1 MLSERSESDSKVLLI
16 YDIAPPPKR
25 YLTADEIED
34 IVSFIQPN
42 PKIPV
47 ATALSI
53 VEMNKTSLRK
63 QLAKELINPKIIP
76 ELKEEIRKN
85 YFKTLIQPAESVGVI
100 AAQSFGEKNTQSTL
114 NSFHHAGITEKTVVS
129 GVPRFEEL
137 INATKS
143 PKGVSCTIYFK
154 YGNNTI
160 QELRKTINHTL
171 VELRLSKLSKD
182 MVVHRN
188 KEEEP
193 WYHAFELLYSSR
205 FREYTDCL
213 RIHLNMR
220 VLYEYRLE
228 PKTIAQKIE
237 DEYSDLV
244 CVWSPNQYGVID
256 VFTET
261 SSVNLPE
268 KISFITSENK
278 NTIYLEEVVTPNL
291 EKLIIC
297 GIPGITNIFY
307 VKKEN
312 EWIVETEGS
321 NYPKILSHPAVD
333 IARTRTNDIWEI
345 YHTLGIQAAKVALYE
360 ELMDIMSGINSC
372 HAQVLVDWMTHGGT
386 IASVSRYTVKKSQCG
401 MLSKCSFEETLS
413 NLLNAGFYGEKEHA
427 KGISSCIILGKKSK
441 VGSGKVSVHFDE
453 QIMKQHV
460 REKK

>member
-1 MLSERSESDSKVLLI
+1 MTAKEDILLI
-16 YDIAPPPKR
+16 YDEEQEKR
-25 YLTADEIED
+25 FLTKAEIED
-34 IVSFIQPN
+34 ILAFIEPN
-42 PKIPV
+42 PKIPIS
-47 ATALSI
+47 TALSI
-53 VEMNKTSLRK
+53 VEMNKRTLRK
-63 QLAKELINPKIIP
+63 QLAKEMINPKIIP
-76 ELKEEIRKN
+76 ELKEEIRKS
-85 YFKTLIQPAESVGVI
+85 YFKSLIQPAESVGVI

-129 GVPRFEEL
+129 GIPRFEEL

-154 YGNNTI
+154 YGNSSI
-160 QELRKTINHTL
+160 QELRKTITHTI
-171 VELRLSKLSKD
+171 VELRLGKLAKEFT
-182 MVVHRN
+182 VYRN
-188 KEEEP
+188 KEEEH

-205 FREYTDCL
+205 FREYTNCL

-220 VLYEYRLE
+220 VLFEYSLDL
-228 PKTIAQKIE
+228 KTIANKIE
-237 DEYSDLV
+237 NEYSDLT
-244 CVWSPNQYGVID
+244 CVWSPNHYGVID
-256 VFTET
+256 VFAET
-261 SSVNLPE
+261 SGINLPE
-268 KISFITSENK
+268 KISFITNENK
-278 NTIYLEEVVTPNL
+278 NVIYLEEVVTPNL

-307 VKKEN
+307 VKKDN
-312 EWIVETEGS
+312 EWIIETEGS

-360 ELMDIMSGINSC
+360 EFMDVMSGINSC
-372 HAQVLVDWMTHGGT
+372 HAKVLVDWMTHGGS

-453 QIMKQHV
+453 SIMKQHV
-460 REKK
+460 AEKV